1 MAGIIPHLPGLL
13 PFLISCLEDQKVF
26 VTGKLI
32 SKLHMYVCNQ
42 VLVRSIAC
50 WTLSRYAQWIVTQPP
65 ELYLQKLIMGVSV
78 CVLFILV

>member
-1 MAGIIPHLPGLL
+1 MAGIIPHLSGLL
-13 PFLISCLEDQKVF
+13 PFLISCLEDPKVVDF
-26 VTGKLI
+26 CQVTVVKGV
-32 SKLHMYVCNQ
+32 SMCVCGQ

-78 CVLFILV
+78 LFMLM

>member
-1 MAGIIPHLPGLL
+1 M
-13 PFLISCLEDQKVF
+13 C
-26 VTGKLI
+26 
-32 SKLHMYVCNQ
+32 VCGQ

-78 CVLFILV
+78 LFMLM